1 MGSDSINWFN
11 LVTIVWMYQD
21 FLRLFDLSRVWFVLR
36 LYWWQILWSIS
47 NLKVKLLKNM
57 ELTENLNSHWL
68 FNKRVNCQIQYPNNI
83 KNKCHRIVL
92 IIDPWVCL
100 IANNIKIKYHWFN
113 MNYVECSVAYLHNLH
128 ISIYTVDYEYY
139 FIRRLKFLNSS
150 NV

>member
-1 MGSDSINWFN
+1 MNVPRLSRSFRSVTSVVRAAVLLMTILWFN
-11 LVTIVWMYQD
+11 FQFKSKTFKEYGVNRKFEVIDCLIKESIVKY
-21 FLRLFDLSRVWFVLR
+21 S
-36 LYWWQILWSIS
+36 
-47 NLKVKLLKNM
+47 K
-57 ELTENLNSHWL
+57 
-68 FNKRVNCQIQYPNNI
+68 YPNNI

-92 IIDPWVCL
+92 IIDPGVCL

-128 ISIYTVDYEYY
+128 ISIYTVDYEYH